1 MSPCLAPSDQEVSSR
16 DRTAADI
23 MTHCKIIII
32 IIIIIIIN
40 ITLTQSASVD
50 VQRGGNNDLYPLEAA
65 ETSRELP

>member
-32 IIIIIIIN
+32 IIIIIII
-40 ITLTQSASVD
+40 TLTQSASVD

>member
-23 MTHCKIIII
+23 MTHCKIIITI
-32 IIIIIIIN
+32 III